1 MQWANMY
8 EPNSPSRKLIS
19 DIMETSY
26 LVNIVAN
33 DFKDGASIFEP
44 FQLERVA
51 SRMTSKP
58 NGVAAHVNGA
68 AESQLKTAPELH
80 QANGEATKPN
90 GNPSPSSEPAIPTV
104 PVPEPRKQKTMADVE
119 DIFNSTPLFMRE
131 LPADGEENTSLE
143 ALKSLVFEGT
153 GDGESRAFRT
163 VPASRHCSRLTL
175 ESRRGR
181 S

>member
-1 MQWANMY
+1 
-8 EPNSPSRKLIS
+8 
-19 DIMETSY
+19 
-26 LVNIVAN
+26 
-33 DFKDGASIFEP
+33 
-44 FQLERVA
+44 
-51 SRMTSKP
+51 
-58 NGVAAHVNGA
+58 
-68 AESQLKTAPELH
+68 
-80 QANGEATKPN
+80 
-90 GNPSPSSEPAIPTV
+90 
-104 PVPEPRKQKTMADVE
+104 MADVE